1 MEYYK
6 QERRLQEKKHFQ
18 KEESPM
24 KIIGA
29 VGGLIGAGVTYFGA
43 RNRARESQA
52 MLDDARGRMDS
63 AMDVYAST
71 DISNPFEGM
80 KNEFAGMENQFAGMK
95 NQFAG
100 LENTMED
107 LTVNQQQAQF
117 QAQQNQQQ
125 QANIMSNLA
134 GAAGGSGI
142 AALAQTLA
150 QQGQIATQ
158 RASASIAQQEAMN
171 ARLAAQQ
178 AARNQELEAKGV
190 QIQQDKE
197 MAKQGTLL
205 GMEQS
210 RVAAYMQQGQQAD
223 KAKFDAITGTVGN
236 LVDLGVAYSGYEAS
250 KN

>member
-1 MEYYK
+1 MRNEKESPNKFAPAVLAGAAAVSAITGVVGAISAGK
-6 QERRLQEKKHFQ
+6 QKRAAERREKK
-18 KEESPM
+18 
-24 KIIGA
+24 
-29 VGGLIGAGVTYFGA
+29 
-43 RNRARESQA
+43 ARERMKRLENIYA
-52 MLDDARGRMDS
+52 NLD
-63 AMDVYAST
+63 T
-71 DISNPFEGM
+71 SNPFE
-80 KNEFAGMENQFAGMK
+80 N
-95 NQFAG
+95 
-100 LENTMED
+100 LENKFED

>member
-1 MEYYK
+1 MRNEKESPNKLAPAVLAGAAAVSAITGVFGAISAGK
-6 QERRLQEKKHFQ
+6 QKRAAERRERK
-18 KEESPM
+18 
-24 KIIGA
+24 
-29 VGGLIGAGVTYFGA
+29 
-43 RNRARESQA
+43 ARERMKRLENIYA
-52 MLDDARGRMDS
+52 NLD
-63 AMDVYAST
+63 T
-71 DISNPFEGM
+71 SNPFE
-80 KNEFAGMENQFAGMK
+80 N
-95 NQFAG
+95 
-100 LENTMED
+100 LENKFED

-158 RASASIAQQEAMN
+158 RASASIGQQEAMN
-171 ARLAAQQ
+171 QRLAAQQ

-210 RVAAYMQQGQQAD
+210 RVAAYMQQGQQAQQQ
-223 KAKFDAITGTVGN
+223 KFNAITGTVSN
-236 LVDLGVAYSGYEAS
+236 LVDLGVAYAGTE
-250 KN
+250 ND

>member
-1 MEYYK
+1 MRNEK
-6 QERRLQEKKHFQ
+6 ESPNKLAPAVLAGAAAVSAITGVFGAISAGRQKRAAERRERK
-18 KEESPM
+18 
-24 KIIGA
+24 
-29 VGGLIGAGVTYFGA
+29 
-43 RNRARESQA
+43 ARERMKRLENIYA
-52 MLDDARGRMDS
+52 NLD
-63 AMDVYAST
+63 T
-71 DISNPFEGM
+71 SNPFE
-80 KNEFAGMENQFAGMK
+80 N
-95 NQFAG
+95 
-100 LENTMED
+100 LENKFED

-158 RASASIAQQEAMN
+158 RASASIGQQEAMN
-171 ARLAAQQ
+171 QRLAAQQ

-210 RVAAYMQQGQQAD
+210 RVAAYMQQGQQAQQQ
-223 KAKFDAITGTVGN
+223 KFNAITGTIGN
-236 LVDLGVAYSGYEAS
+236 LVDLGVAYAGTE
-250 KN
+250 NN

>member
-1 MEYYK
+1 M
-6 QERRLQEKKHFQ
+6 RNEK
-18 KEESPM
+18 ESPN
-24 KIIGA
+24 KFAPAILAGA
-29 VGGLIGAGVTYFGA
+29 AAVSAITGVVGAISAGKQKREA
-43 RNRARESQA
+43 ERKERNARERMKRLENIYA
-52 MLDDARGRMDS
+52 NLD
-63 AMDVYAST
+63 T
-71 DISNPFEGM
+71 SNPFE
-80 KNEFAGMENQFAGMK
+80 N
-95 NQFAG
+95 
-100 LENTMED
+100 LENKFED

-210 RVAAYMQQGQQAD
+210 RTAAYMQQGQAAD
-223 KAKFDAITGTVGN
+223 TAKFNAITGTIGN
-236 LVDLGVAYSGYEAS
+236 IVDLGVAYAGLPEDQQFGNS
-250 KN
+250 

>member
-1 MEYYK
+1 MRNEKESPNKFVPAVLAGAAAVSAITGVFGAISAGK
-6 QERRLQEKKHFQ
+6 QKRAAERRERK
-18 KEESPM
+18 
-24 KIIGA
+24 
-29 VGGLIGAGVTYFGA
+29 
-43 RNRARESQA
+43 ARERMKRLENIYA
-52 MLDDARGRMDS
+52 NLD
-63 AMDVYAST
+63 T
-71 DISNPFEGM
+71 SNPFE
-80 KNEFAGMENQFAGMK
+80 N
-95 NQFAG
+95 
-100 LENTMED
+100 LENKFED

-158 RASASIAQQEAMN
+158 RASASIGQQEAMN
-171 ARLAAQQ
+171 QRLAAQQ

-210 RVAAYMQQGQQAD
+210 RVAAYMQQGQQAQQQ
-223 KAKFDAITGTVGN
+223 KFNAITGTVSN
-236 LVDLGVAYSGYEAS
+236 LVDLGVAYAGTE
-250 KN
+250 ND

>member
-1 MEYYK
+1 MSNEKESPNKFAPAVLAGAAAVSAITGVVGAISAGK
-6 QERRLQEKKHFQ
+6 QKRAAERREKK
-18 KEESPM
+18 
-24 KIIGA
+24 
-29 VGGLIGAGVTYFGA
+29 
-43 RNRARESQA
+43 ARERMKRLENIYA
-52 MLDDARGRMDS
+52 NLD
-63 AMDVYAST
+63 T
-71 DISNPFEGM
+71 SNPFE
-80 KNEFAGMENQFAGMK
+80 N
-95 NQFAG
+95 
-100 LENTMED
+100 LENKFED

>member
-1 MEYYK
+1 MRNEKESPNKFAPAVLAGAAAVSAITGVFGAISAGK
-6 QERRLQEKKHFQ
+6 QKRAAERRERK
-18 KEESPM
+18 
-24 KIIGA
+24 
-29 VGGLIGAGVTYFGA
+29 
-43 RNRARESQA
+43 ARERMKRLENIYA
-52 MLDDARGRMDS
+52 NLD
-63 AMDVYAST
+63 T
-71 DISNPFEGM
+71 SNPFE
-80 KNEFAGMENQFAGMK
+80 N
-95 NQFAG
+95 
-100 LENTMED
+100 LENKFED

-158 RASASIAQQEAMN
+158 RASATIGQQEAMN
-171 ARLAAQQ
+171 QRLAAQQ

-210 RVAAYMQQGQQAD
+210 RVAAYMQQAQQAD
-223 KAKFDAITGTVGN
+223 QQKFDAITGTVGN
-236 LVDLGVAYSGYEAS
+236 LVDLGIAYSGQKS
-250 KN
+250 GQN

>member
-1 MEYYK
+1 MRNEKESPNKFAPAVLAGAAAVSAITGVFGAISAGK
-6 QERRLQEKKHFQ
+6 QKRAAERRERK
-18 KEESPM
+18 
-24 KIIGA
+24 
-29 VGGLIGAGVTYFGA
+29 
-43 RNRARESQA
+43 ARERMKRLENIYA
-52 MLDDARGRMDS
+52 NLD
-63 AMDVYAST
+63 T
-71 DISNPFEGM
+71 SNPFE
-80 KNEFAGMENQFAGMK
+80 N
-95 NQFAG
+95 
-100 LENTMED
+100 LENKFED

-158 RASASIAQQEAMN
+158 RASASIGQQEAMN
-171 ARLAAQQ
+171 QRLAAQQ

-210 RVAAYMQQGQQAD
+210 RVAAYMQQGQQAQQQ
-223 KAKFDAITGTVGN
+223 KFNAITGTVSN
-236 LVDLGVAYSGYEAS
+236 LVDLGVAYAGTE
-250 KN
+250 ND